1 MTEGA
6 EMDNKTKITLDV
18 LLARKEQAKED
29 KRKHATRELYVES
42 LDGTITIK
50 APTRAILSDARN
62 TDDDT
67 LADRYLVYQCVVEPN
82 LKDKKLQAAYDVAE
96 PDEIV
101 DKVFELGEVSKIAA
115 ECVDMAG
122 FGNSVESVKN

>member
-1 MTEGA
+1 
-6 EMDNKTKITLDV
+6 MDKKTKITLDI

-29 KRKHATRELYVES
+29 KRKNNTCELYVQS

-50 APTRAILSDARN
+50 PPTRAIMSDARN
-62 TDDDT
+62 TDDDS

-82 LKDKKLQAAYDVAE
+82 LKDTKLQNAYGCGE

-101 DKVFELGEVSKIAA
+101 DKIFELGEVSKIAA
-115 ECVDMAG
+115 ECVNMAG
-122 FGNSVESVKN
+122 FGNSVETVKN